1 MSAQTQF
8 SGGFQNAPI
17 DAAHAFRAAM
27 TVMARPGEIRTVSG
41 SEPPAPLS
49 VAAGTLLLTLC
60 DPETKV
66 HLAGATDTDAV
77 RQWLAFHTGAPVSDA
92 TEANFAVGTWQE
104 LGLLSQYRIGT
115 AEYPDRSATLIVEC
129 TDLRQA
135 GAALSGPGIRGTAHL
150 SLPDISAFQGN
161 AVLYPL
167 GCDFFFTCGDK
178 VAALPR
184 STQIRA
190 EG

>member
-8 SGGFQNAPI
+8 SGGFQNAPV

-27 TVMARPGEIRTVSG
+27 TVMARPGQIRTVVG
-41 SEPPAPLS
+41 SVPPTPLS

-66 HLAGATDTDAV
+66 HLAGKADTGAV
-77 RQWLAFHTGAPVSDA
+77 RQWLAFHTGAPLSDA
-92 TEANFAVGTWQE
+92 VEADFAVGTWQD
-104 LGLLSQYRIGT
+104 LGPLDQYRIGT

-129 TDLRQA
+129 TNLHQV
-135 GAALSGPGIRGTAHL
+135 GAALSGPGVKGKAYL
-150 SLPDISAFQGN
+150 SLPDIPRFQRN
-161 AVLYPL
+161 AALYPL
-167 GCDFFFTCGDK
+167 GCDFFFTCDDK
-178 VAALPR
+178 IAALPR
-184 STQIRA
+184 STQIKL